1 MQLRAFASK
10 SCDLHSNFRP
20 HSDRNC
26 FTFQDS
32 DDSGLSSSPS
42 SPAPV
47 GVDFLGDLFD
57 LDTNFSNLLNTSL
70 FDGEFPSKLYTH
82 IKIKDDDDEDMW
94 LNASSS
100 KVNTKTSSLSAG
112 DSSTGQDYFDDSFEL
127 IAELLNPQPEVEE
140 KMTGNS
146 SKGKNLTIQQSAEI
160 SEVESK
166 NNEACTPTSESGE
179 NSSNNNTIS
188 AINSPDTSV
197 KRELRTRRKRVVVNT
212 DHDYCRQRLV
222 SDDEPD
228 SDDDYKFVEDIEK
241 EESDDSD
248 DEDFKAPCPAKK
260 VRKASAKGVKDSKYW
275 ERRQRNNLAA
285 KRSREAKR
293 TREIQVAK
301 KTVALE
307 KENANL
313 KKQVRKL
320 KANIKRAEKMLR
332 LMV

>member
-1 MQLRAFASK
+1 MSIHAMESLS
-10 SCDLHSNFRP
+10 
-20 HSDRNC
+20 SDRPEKFHDCNC

-42 SPAPV
+42 SPTPV

-94 LNASSS
+94 FNASSS

-146 SKGKNLTIQQSAEI
+146 SKGKNLTIHQSAEI

-179 NSSNNNTIS
+179 NSSNNDTIC

-197 KRELRTRRKRVVVNT
+197 KRELRTRRKRVVVNR

-293 TREIQVAK
+293 AREIQVAK

>member
-1 MQLRAFASK
+1 MQLRACPSK
-10 SCDLHSNFRP
+10 RGDLHAIFRP
-20 HSDRNC
+20 HSDCNC

-42 SPAPV
+42 SPTPV
-47 GVDFLGDLFD
+47 GVEFLGDLFD

-82 IKIKDDDDEDMW
+82 IKIKDDDDDDMW
-94 LNASSS
+94 FNSSS
-100 KVNTKTSSLSAG
+100 CKVNSKISSLSTG

-127 IAELLNPQPEVEE
+127 IAELLNPQPEVDE
-140 KMTGNS
+140 KMTENS
-146 SKGKNLTIQQSAEI
+146 SKGKNLTIQPSAEI

-166 NNEACTPTSESGE
+166 NTEACTPTSGSGE
-179 NSSNNNTIS
+179 NSPNKDTIS
-188 AINSPDTSV
+188 VINSPDTSV
-197 KRELRTRRKRVVVNT
+197 KRELRTRRKRVVVNI

-228 SDDDYKFVEDIEK
+228 SDEDYKFVEDVEK

>member
-1 MQLRAFASK
+1 MSIHAMESLS
-10 SCDLHSNFRP
+10 
-20 HSDRNC
+20 SDRPEKFHDCNC

-42 SPAPV
+42 SPTPV

-94 LNASSS
+94 FNASSS

-146 SKGKNLTIQQSAEI
+146 SKGKKIHQSAEI

-179 NSSNNNTIS
+179 NSSNNDTIC

-293 TREIQVAK
+293 AREIQVAK